1 MARLRRRRRGSRGLA
16 RWAWG
21 RADGGEPTVRA
32 PAPHRPRSS
41 DSWLSPLG
49 KGWEGVAEAPS
60 RWEVAVP
67 RLSKAQPGSPTPR
80 PPHLYSSGGA
90 GSGLP
95 TPRATA
101 ISGGPGP
108 AAVT

>member
-1 MARLRRRRRGSRGLA
+1 MPCASQTQAPGLLAPGAHLWERGRG
-16 RWAWG
+16 
-21 RADGGEPTVRA
+21 
-32 PAPHRPRSS
+32 
-41 DSWLSPLG
+41 
-49 KGWEGVAEAPS
+49 AEAPLLAGTGLGRRLLASPKRS
-60 RWEVAVP
+60 RAP
-67 RLSKAQPGSPTPR
+67 QIRG
-80 PPHLYSSGGA
+80 PPHLYSSGRA